1 MNKEFNKIRKLL
13 GNEYHLYEKISING
27 IKWILY
33 RRYKDSKV
41 YFSDDNEP
49 IMSSDTHTLEQ
60 LKEYAKTH
68 HKVDFGVVIA
78 KIYIIIAII
87 NLICVVLN
95 SFIIKSKFINGL
107 NNGISLIIMISC
119 LVDYYVLNKN
129 YKVEHLENI
138 EMFRKEFG
146 KFER

>member
-13 GNEYHLYEKISING
+13 GNEYHLSETISING
-27 IKWILY
+27 IKWVLY
-33 RRYKDSKV
+33 KRYKDSKV
-41 YFSDDNEP
+41 YFSKDNEP

-68 HKVDFGVVIA
+68 HKVDFGMLIV
-78 KIYIIIAII
+78 KIYIFIALF
-87 NLICVVLN
+87 N
-95 SFIIKSKFINGL
+95 FISVIANFFIKSKFISGL
-107 NNGISLIIMISC
+107 NNGISLIIIITC

-129 YKVEHLENI
+129 YKVEHLENV

-146 KFER
+146 RFER

>member
-1 MNKEFNKIRKLL
+1 MNKEFKKIRKLL
-13 GNEYHLYEKISING
+13 GNEYHLCETISIND
-27 IKWILY
+27 IKWVLY
-33 RRYKDSKV
+33 KRYKDSKV
-41 YFSDDNEP
+41 YFSKDNEP
-49 IMSSDTHTLEQ
+49 IMNSDTHTLEQ

-87 NLICVVLN
+87 NLISIVLN

-107 NNGISLIIMISC
+107 NNGISLIIIITC
-119 LVDYYVLNKN
+119 LVDYYVLDKN
-129 YKVEHLENI
+129 YKVDHLENV

-146 KFER
+146 RFER

>member
-13 GNEYHLYEKISING
+13 GNEYHLSETISIND
-27 IKWILY
+27 IKWVLY
-33 RRYKDSKV
+33 KRYKNSKV
-41 YFSDDNEP
+41 YFSKDNEP

-68 HKVDFGVVIA
+68 HKVDFGMLIV

-87 NLICVVLN
+87 NLISIVLN
-95 SFIIKSKFINGL
+95 SFIIKSKFISGL
-107 NNGISLIIMISC
+107 NNGISLIIIITC
-119 LVDYYVLNKN
+119 LVDYYVLSKN
-129 YKVEHLENI
+129 YKVDHLENV

-146 KFER
+146 RFER

>member
-13 GNEYHLYEKISING
+13 GNEYHLYESISING
-27 IKWILY
+27 IKWVLY
-33 RRYKDSKV
+33 KRYKDSKV
-41 YFSDDNEP
+41 YFSKDNEP

-68 HKVDFGVVIA
+68 HKVDFGVIIS
-78 KIYIIIAII
+78 KIYIIIATI
-87 NLICVVLN
+87 NLISMVLN

-107 NNGISLIIMISC
+107 NNGISLIIIISC

-129 YKVEHLENI
+129 YKVDHLENI

>member
-13 GNEYHLYEKISING
+13 GNEYHLSETISIND
-27 IKWILY
+27 IKWVLY
-33 RRYKDSKV
+33 KRYKDSKV
-41 YFSDDNEP
+41 YFSKDNEP

-60 LKEYAKTH
+60 LKEYVKTH
-68 HKVDFGVVIA
+68 HKVDFGVLIA

-87 NLICVVLN
+87 NLISIVLN
-95 SFIIKSKFINGL
+95 SFIIKSKFISGL
-107 NNGISLIIMISC
+107 NNGISLIIIITC
-119 LVDYYVLNKN
+119 LVDYYVLSKN
-129 YKVEHLENI
+129 YKVDHLENV